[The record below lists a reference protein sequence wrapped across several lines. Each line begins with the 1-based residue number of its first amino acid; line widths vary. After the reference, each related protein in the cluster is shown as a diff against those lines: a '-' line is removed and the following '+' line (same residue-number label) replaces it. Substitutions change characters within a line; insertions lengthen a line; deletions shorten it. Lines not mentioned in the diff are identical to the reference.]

1 MTDQSTHVLLIEDNP
16 GDADLVRLRLVEG
29 KSTVAV
35 SCVDRLS
42 DGLASLTAKPPSVVL
57 LDLNLPDCQGA
68 ETFRRVLENSPDVPI
83 VILSGQDD
91 EVLAM
96 KALNQGVQ
104 DYLVKG
110 SITSGALDRAMRY
123 AVERQAL
130 LRSLEMSRK
139 QQLEFKN
146 QFLSHVSHELRT
158 PLTCIYQFVTIL
170 LDGLAGPISAD
181 QRDHLETIL
190 KSVNQLGAMVR
201 DLLEASRAESGKVR
215 LEPHCV
221 AIGDLIKLAVTMMK
235 SVADEKQV
243 GLEMGVDIRIP
254 FVHGDP
260 DRILEVL
267 INLIDNGIKFTPSGG
282 AVTVQACMAQT
293 DQEFVYISVADTGCG
308 IDPKAKAL
316 IFERMYQ
323 DPNSID
329 NSRKGLGLGLYIAKE
344 LITLHG
350 GRVWVASELGHGSTF
365 SFTLPL
371 YSLAKMLTPVI
382 TYQGN
387 LRTSIILLKVE
398 LRPRSKLVRGNWK
411 DTCLRCLEILQ
422 RCVYLDKDLV
432 LPPMTANGPEQSF
445 YVVASTDMVHVSVM
459 MTRIREQMEKID
471 DLKAHCQLD
480 LSALPVA
487 LPGPENSD
495 PLDAQVQ
502 MVADR
507 VAEMVRLAPVA
518 EPPVVPPTLTQTE
531 WSPRRV

>member
-1 MTDQSTHVLLIEDNP
+1 MTQQSTHVLLIEDNP
-16 GDADLVRLRLVEG
+16 GDADLVRLRLIEG
-29 KSTVAV
+29 KSPTAV

-42 DGLASLTAKPPSVVL
+42 DGLASLTARPPSVVL

-83 VILSGQDD
+83 VILSGHDD
-91 EVLAM
+91 EALAI
-96 KALNQGVQ
+96 KALNLGVQ

-110 SITSGALDRAMRY
+110 SITSSALDRAMRY

-170 LDGLAGPISAD
+170 LDGLAGQVTAD

-201 DLLEASRAESGKVR
+201 DLLEASRAEAGKVR
-215 LEPHCV
+215 IEPHCV
-221 AIGDLIKLAVTMMK
+221 VIGDLVKLAVTMMK

-243 GLEMGVDIRIP
+243 GLEVGVDSRIP
-254 FVHGDP
+254 FIHGDP

-267 INLIDNGIKFTPSGG
+267 INLIDNAVKFTPSGG
-282 AVTVQACMAQT
+282 AVTVQACLA
-293 DQEFVYISVADTGCG
+293 DADPDYVYISVSDTGCG

-344 LITLHG
+344 LVMLHS
-350 GRVWVASELGHGSTF
+350 GRMWVASELGHGSTF

-371 YSLAKMLTPVI
+371 YSLAKQLLPVI
-382 TYQGN
+382 THQN
-387 LRTSIILLKVE
+387 CLRDALVLLKVE
-398 LRPRSKLVRGNWK
+398 LRPRSKPPRGNWK
-411 DTCLRCLEILQ
+411 ETCQRSLEILQ
-422 RCVYLDKDLV
+422 RCVYLDKDVV
-432 LPPMTANGPEQSF
+432 LLPMTTHGPEQTF
-445 YVVASTDMVHVSVM
+445 FVVASTDMDRVAVM
-459 MTRIREQMEKID
+459 MTRIREQIEKGV
-471 DLKAHCQLD
+471 DLKAHGELE
-480 LSALPVA
+480 LSVQPIA
-487 LPGPENSD
+487 LPGVGGIES
-495 PLDAQVQ
+495 LAQEVQ
-502 MVADR
+502 EVADR
-507 VAEMVRLAPVA
+507 VTEMARLAPKT
-518 EPPVVPPTLTQTE
+518 EPVSSNGKTV
-531 WSPRRV
+531 PRRS